1 MQGKLKSFFC
11 ALKIAICRT
20 LELLVR
26 NSVFFLAFYANY
38 PRSTAD

>member
-11 ALKIAICRT
+11 ALTVCRT
-20 LELLVR
+20 WELLVR

-38 PRSTAD
+38 ARSTAD